1 MLEGIFLLMKCLSL
15 MNIVS
20 VAMTG
25 RTVSAIMAGHTN
37 IL

>member
-1 MLEGIFLLMKCLSL
+1 MLEGIFLLTKCLSL

-20 VAMTG
+20 AAMVG
-25 RTVSAIMAGHTN
+25 LTVSDAMAGHTN